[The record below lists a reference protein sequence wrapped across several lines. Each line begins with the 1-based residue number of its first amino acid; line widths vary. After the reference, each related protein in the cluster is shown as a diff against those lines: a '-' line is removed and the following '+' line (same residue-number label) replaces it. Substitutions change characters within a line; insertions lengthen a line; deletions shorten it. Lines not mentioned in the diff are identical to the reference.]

1 MGPQIAVS
9 LGLGQPRVWSVA
21 LGRCEPELLRP
32 GTGRAPERATSR
44 RAAASTQK
52 EHWASSGLAMHSK
65 LLRPGTGRARVPGR
79 GLVYRGE
86 RSPTGVVTPTVAE
99 PPGRLRKEPTRK
111 GGRQTFDRRNTN
123 G

>member
-21 LGRCEPELLRP
+21 LGRCEPKLLRP
-32 GTGRAPERATSR
+32 GTGPAPERATSR

-65 LLRPGTGRARVPGR
+65 LLRPGTGRAP
-79 GLVYRGE
+79 E
-86 RSPTGVVTPTVAE
+86 
-99 PPGRLRKEPTRK
+99 
-111 GGRQTFDRRNTN
+111 DRRAGCNPTSWLALRTDSGIN
-123 G
+123 GASIRKAICDSFL